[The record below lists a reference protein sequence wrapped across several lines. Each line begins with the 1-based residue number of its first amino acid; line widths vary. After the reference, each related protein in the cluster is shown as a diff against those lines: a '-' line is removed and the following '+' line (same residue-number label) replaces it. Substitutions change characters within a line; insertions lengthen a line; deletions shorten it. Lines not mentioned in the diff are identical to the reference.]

1 MLAEQ
6 TVDAGAGTSI
16 VAYEPIGVIFAVMP
30 WNFPLWQVIRFAAP
44 ALLAGNAAL
53 LKHAPNVSGT
63 ALALEEV
70 FRAAG
75 APEGVFTSLIV
86 APRQRPGRLGAS

>member
-1 MLAEQ
+1 
-6 TVDAGAGTSI
+6 
-16 VAYEPIGVIFAVMP
+16 MP

-63 ALALEEV
+63 AW
-70 FRAAG
+70 R
-75 APEGVFTSLIV
+75 
-86 APRQRPGRLGAS
+86 